1 MKDNIYRIIDANYNR
16 IKEGLRVTED
26 IARFV
31 LNDRNL
37 TVKFKNTRHRITS
50 ALKTLH
56 ITQQDL
62 IHSRSTHQDVGKKS
76 SVSEL
81 SKKNIHEI
89 LYANLQRIKES
100 VRVLEELSK
109 LINKKSSIA
118 FKNIRFKIYELEKEA
133 LKKITALSNN

>member
-37 TVKFKNTRHRITS
+37 TVKFKNTRHRIT
-50 ALKTLH
+50 ATLKTLH

-62 IHSRSTHQDVGKKS
+62 IDSRSTHQDVGKKS